1 MYLRIKMHRAWQTPL
16 TSFDI
21 HANDNDLATAGFI
34 HFCHTVPKKRKGMK
48 SMQRLHAAT
57 CFAMKRRHPLS
68 FLQPPSVVLSYP
80 SAGLSSHGA
89 EHVASLIHKH
99 VLKARIQ
106 ACLFDDFALT
116 PVLRIVCIFVIVI
129 SKLFGLPNAL
139 GQSCTQKGKLGT
151 ASLN

>member
-16 TSFDI
+16 TSFDM
-21 HANDNDLATAGFI
+21 HAND
-34 HFCHTVPKKRKGMK
+34 HEPCHGRVHSFLSHSAKKRKGMK

-116 PVLRIVCIFVIVI
+116 PVLRFVCIFVIVI
-129 SKLFGLPNAL
+129 SKLFGLLNAL